1 MSMAEREVAG
11 YKKLRCASLCW
22 LSGAVF
28 ALHFGASNATT
39 YQIDPRETAS
49 SFEVLM
55 LGFIPIRGHFK
66 HTTGVLNFDSSNQMG
81 TIEVVVDTT
90 SLTANSARAEVA
102 ARGPNFFNV
111 EKYPRM
117 DFKSSRFVF
126 DGNRLHSIEGMLT
139 LTGAAQ
145 AVTLAVNHAA
155 CKAAVQ
161 REPPVCR
168 AEAALTVKRSAFGM
182 KAWAHSVS
190 DDVTIRIALVAYA
203 EAESIMPTS
212 LVTLPVDAVEAA
224 KR

>member
-1 MSMAEREVAG
+1 
-11 YKKLRCASLCW
+11 
-22 LSGAVF
+22 
-28 ALHFGASNATT
+28 
-39 YQIDPRETAS
+39 
-49 SFEVLM
+49 M

-66 HTTGVLNFDSSNQMG
+66 HTTGVLNFDSSSQTGN
-81 TIEVVVDTT
+81 IEVMVDTT

-102 ARGPNFFNV
+102 ARGPSFFNV

-145 AVTLAVNHAA
+145 AVTLVVNHAA

-161 REPPVCR
+161 HEPPVCR

-182 KAWAHSVS
+182 KAWAHSVG

-203 EAESIMPTS
+203 DAEEIKPTS
-212 LVTLPVDAVEAA
+212 LVTLPVDSAEAA